1 MDNYI
6 FKLTLPLYLPFSFGI
21 SGTTNISKKY
31 FFFSNKEDIKISL
44 LGALCSNVKWAA
56 KSSVT
61 WLGSPPGKAAQTG
74 HTYQNKSNSF
84 FGISQKIMNT
94 GG

>member
-1 MDNYI
+1 MHNYI
-6 FKLTLPLYLPFSFGI
+6 FKLTLPLFLPFSFGI
-21 SGTTNISKKY
+21 SGATNIAKK
-31 FFFSNKEDIKISL
+31 FLFSNKEDIRISL

-74 HTYQNKSNSF
+74 HTYQNKSKRF
-84 FGISQKIMNT
+84 LEFHRK
-94 GG
+94 